1 MGKIDDKFLS
11 LFKERVNRLIRSTH
25 MTTFMAALVAVFTS
39 LAFIRV
45 LGADFVRWDDD
56 WCIYENPTLGP
67 LNLENLRLI
76 FNNTTV
82 SGSWYTPLTGLRWN
96 VTYQFCHLNPFGY
109 HFGNW
114 LFHIIDAVLLFFV
127 LRKVLVLGLRTL
139 KNFDIRLLDL
149 CAAIGALIWSMH
161 PIRVEA
167 VAWSANAY
175 GQALMFLL
183 VSLLCYLRANE
194 PDISQEKRKLLLAV
208 SIVSFLA
215 SLLSQPVGLGFL
227 LVLFILDIYPLRRIG
242 GQKHSWKSPETR
254 KALLEKLPFVG
265 VALAVVLINIALQM
279 YSPRG
284 GHKPVSFAEFGLFAR
299 LMQAMYI
306 LAYYIW
312 RPFYP
317 FRLSPV
323 YTNLIDFDPW
333 SLPFLFSGFFVL
345 VVTVILFFFRKQ
357 WPAILALWA
366 CYLVLLAPNL
376 GLTDHPYYPN
386 DRYAMIVSITFSV
399 LAAGCLM
406 IPKINRSVR
415 VMFIVL
421 AIAVVIFWGTLT
433 VRQTKVWDNS
443 IVFFK
448 HIIHNLGDDP
458 YRIKIHWRLGFA
470 YAEQG
475 NADKAIEQFHKT
487 LQINPNHKIALNYL
501 AQVLTQEGRID
512 EAVVCYKKI
521 LQIEPDNDDIM
532 TRLAWF
538 VAVYKNSRYY
548 NPQEAIQLG
557 QRACELTKNNNPVT
571 LHTLAAAYAAAGRYS
586 DAVAS
591 AEKALTL
598 VQSLPAG
605 QEQLNKDILNS
616 LQMYKKRRPYTVILP
631 NPK

>member
-1 MGKIDDKFLS
+1 
-11 LFKERVNRLIRSTH
+11 
-25 MTTFMAALVAVFTS
+25 
-39 LAFIRV
+39 
-45 LGADFVRWDDD
+45 
-56 WCIYENPTLGP
+56 
-67 LNLENLRLI
+67 
-76 FNNTTV
+76 
-82 SGSWYTPLTGLRWN
+82 
-96 VTYQFCHLNPFGY
+96 
-109 HFGNW
+109 
-114 LFHIIDAVLLFFV
+114 
-127 LRKVLVLGLRTL
+127 
-139 KNFDIRLLDL
+139 
-149 CAAIGALIWSMH
+149 
-161 PIRVEA
+161 
-167 VAWSANAY
+167 
-175 GQALMFLL
+175 
-183 VSLLCYLRANE
+183 
-194 PDISQEKRKLLLAV
+194 
-208 SIVSFLA
+208 
-215 SLLSQPVGLGFL
+215 
-227 LVLFILDIYPLRRIG
+227 
-242 GQKHSWKSPETR
+242 
-254 KALLEKLPFVG
+254 
-265 VALAVVLINIALQM
+265 
-279 YSPRG
+279 
-284 GHKPVSFAEFGLFAR
+284 
-299 LMQAMYI
+299 
-306 LAYYIW
+306 
-312 RPFYP
+312 
-317 FRLSPV
+317 
-323 YTNLIDFDPW
+323 
-333 SLPFLFSGFFVL
+333 
-345 VVTVILFFFRKQ
+345 
-357 WPAILALWA
+357 
-366 CYLVLLAPNL
+366 
-376 GLTDHPYYPN
+376 LTDHPYYPN

-458 YRIKIHWRLGFA
+458 YRSKIHWRLGFA

-487 LQINPNHKIALNYL
+487 LQINPKHKIALNYL